1 MKNLALKQARKVL
14 KENMPTLLI
23 LALAGVFLLIGIGR
37 GEGQTVYRKAA
48 NLCMECIGL
57 G

>member
-1 MKNLALKQARKVL
+1 MKNFALKQARKVL

>member
-1 MKNLALKQARKVL
+1 MKNFALKQARKVL
-14 KENMPTLLI
+14 KEKMPTLLI

-37 GEGQTVYRKAA
+37 GEAQTVYRKAA

>member
-1 MKNLALKQARKVL
+1 MKKLVLKQARKAL
-14 KENMPTLLI
+14 KEKLPTVLI
-23 LALAGVFLLIGIGR
+23 LTLAGIFLLIGIGR
-37 GEGQTVYRKAA
+37 GEAQTVYRKAA

>member
-1 MKNLALKQARKVL
+1 MKTFLLQQGKKVL
-14 KENMPTLLI
+14 KQNLPTILI
-23 LALAGVFLLIGIGR
+23 LSLAALFLILGIGR
-37 GEGQTVYRKAA
+37 GETQTVYRKAA

>member
-1 MKNLALKQARKVL
+1 MKNFAVKQVRKVL
-14 KENMPTLLI
+14 KEKLPTILI
-23 LALAGVFLLIGIGR
+23 LALAGIFLLIGIGR
-37 GEGQTVYRKAA
+37 GETQTVYRKAA

>member
-1 MKNLALKQARKVL
+1 MKKLVVKQARKAL
-14 KENMPTLLI
+14 KEKLPTVLI
-23 LALAGVFLLIGIGR
+23 LTLAGIFLLIGICR
-37 GEGQTVYRKAA
+37 GEAQTVYRKAA

>member
-1 MKNLALKQARKVL
+1 VKKLVLKQARKAL
-14 KENMPTLLI
+14 KEKLPTVLI
-23 LALAGVFLLIGIGR
+23 LTLAGIFLLIGIGR
-37 GEGQTVYRKAA
+37 GEAQTVYRKAA